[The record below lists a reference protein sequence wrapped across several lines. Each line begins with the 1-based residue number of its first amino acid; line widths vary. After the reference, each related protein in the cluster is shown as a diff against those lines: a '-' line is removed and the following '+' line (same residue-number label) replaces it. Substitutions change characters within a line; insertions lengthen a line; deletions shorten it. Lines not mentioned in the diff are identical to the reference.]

1 MSNRRRVGF
10 TNNTSEASRR
20 QLMQPVPCWEKVWT
34 LPENAPP
41 GTTLKVYRWVK
52 TEKRQVFNDDEEED
66 QPLAPLPDEPEAA
79 EGDEDM
85 DQDEAATSVPPD
97 TTPVS
102 RAESEAVAPKEDSKA
117 ASPKPHPLSV
127 SFQPPSPSP
136 APEEVLD
143 EALQPV
149 VEGLVGD
156 VTDLSALSADITLD
170 LSALGPDGEPF
181 EGAEDI
187 EQLQGTDPL
196 LGGGT
201 LLDDSLDG
209 PFDVTQ
215 P

>member
-1 MSNRRRVGF
+1 
-10 TNNTSEASRR
+10 
-20 QLMQPVPCWEKVWT
+20 
-34 LPENAPP
+34 
-41 GTTLKVYRWVK
+41 
-52 TEKRQVFNDDEEED
+52 
-66 QPLAPLPDEPEAA
+66 
-79 EGDEDM
+79 M

-102 RAESEAVAPKEDSKA
+102 RAESEAVVPKEDSKA